1 MKLLRK
7 LMLGGA
13 CLLAVGILMGLS
25 YFNRVF
31 PKVGAA
37 ENLTL
42 SPNPVRLARGRYLAE
57 NVCGC
62 VGCHS
67 ESAGDQFNYP
77 VIQATRG
84 GGGGVFDQGM
94 GLPGR
99 LVSRNITP
107 THLKSWT
114 DGEIVRALRTGVNQ
128 QGQALFPLMPY
139 PRFRNLSQEDLYSIV
154 AYLRTL
160 PPVAKD
166 PEPTKLD
173 FPMNLI
179 VRTIPKDAGPYP
191 AEPDPKDP
199 PAYAR
204 YMANAT
210 GCADCHTPV
219 DAHGAPLPGMDF
231 AGGMEFHNPGGTT
244 LRSANITPDPRSGIG
259 EWTRDYFIQ
268 RFRKGAAMA
277 ESHAP
282 VKPGEFNTVMPWGEY
297 GKMTDGDLGALYDFL
312 RGQVKPVNH
321 AVEKFT
327 TKTKT

>member
-1 MKLLRK
+1 MKLLSK
-7 LMLGGA
+7 VMVGLACFAAIGA
-13 CLLAVGILMGLS
+13 GAGLAGFSHS
-25 YFNRVF
+25 Y
-31 PKVGAA
+31 PKVKPA
-37 ENLTL
+37 EDLTIE
-42 SPNPVRLARGRYLAE
+42 SNPNRLARGRYLVE

-67 ESAGDQFNYP
+67 DSVGDQFNYP
-77 VIQATRG
+77 VKAETRG
-84 GGGGVFDQGM
+84 GGGEVFDQST

-107 THLKSWT
+107 YHLKNWT
-114 DGEIVRALRTGVNQ
+114 DGEIARALRVGVNQ

-154 AYLRTL
+154 VYLRTL

-179 VRTIPKDAGPYP
+179 VRTLPQDAGAYP
-191 AEPDPKDP
+191 ASPDPKDH

-204 YMANAT
+204 YMANAA

-219 DAHGAPLPGMDF
+219 DHHGAPLPGMDF
-231 AGGMEFHNPGGTT
+231 AGGMEYHNPDGTT
-244 LRSANITPDPRSGIG
+244 LRSVNITPDRQTGIG
-259 EWTRDYFIQ
+259 EWTKDYFIQ

-277 ESHAP
+277 ERHAM

-297 GKMTDGDLGALYDFL
+297 GKMTDEDLGALYDFL
-312 RGQVKPVNH
+312 HEQVKPVSH
-321 AVEKFT
+321 SVDKFT
-327 TKTKT
+327 AQSKT